1 MIDTYMM
8 WVNLGRTVTPTWC
21 GQTYIGLR
29 HLHGV
34 GKLRYDCN
42 TYMVWANLGRTDTY
56 MVWANLGKTDTYM
69 MWANLGMTVTPTWCG
84 QT

>member
-1 MIDTYMM
+1 MGKPRYDCNTYTVWANLRMIDTYMM

-42 TYMVWANLGRTDTY
+42 TYMVWANLGRT
-56 MVWANLGKTDTYM
+56 VI
-69 MWANLGMTVTPTWCG
+69 PTWCG